1 MERGIDRLRLC
12 TVLLFTFLYDMSKQ
26 IELEST
32 KSGAHG
38 ALIFDMIS
46 YDSVAMIL
54 GPKWQK
60 VKVTELY
67 KTV

>member
-1 MERGIDRLRLC
+1 
-12 TVLLFTFLYDMSKQ
+12 MSKQ